1 MDKDVADKNDSS
13 VKVFTRTSSYHE
25 THMLSKVARVRTLK
39 VYQKSNSIS
48 ESEASGW
55 SYAWSNFDES
65 LY

>member
-25 THMLSKVARVRTLK
+25 THNLSKVGKVRTLK

-65 LY
+65 PY